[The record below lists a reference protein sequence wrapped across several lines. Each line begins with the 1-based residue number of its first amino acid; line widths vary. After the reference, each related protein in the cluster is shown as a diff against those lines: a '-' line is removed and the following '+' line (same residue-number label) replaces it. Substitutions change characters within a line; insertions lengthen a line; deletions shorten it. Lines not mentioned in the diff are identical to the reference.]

1 MFIFLK
7 EWIQNITFYFILVT
21 LVMQMI
27 PNQSYKKYIQ
37 FFTGLILV
45 LLLAEPIMN
54 IVGMD
59 FSIEDYTVQI
69 EEFEEAIRYLGKM
82 EGE

>member
-1 MFIFLK
+1 MFIFVK
-7 EWIQNITFYFILVT
+7 EWLQNVTFYFILVT

-54 IVGMD
+54 IVEMD
-59 FSIEDYTVQI
+59 FSIEDYAAQI

>member
-54 IVGMD
+54 IVEMD
-59 FSIEDYTVQI
+59 FSIEDYTAQI